1 MTQNRT
7 KWGEKAQMGKIK
19 AKWEKYSIVSY
30 KSRIP
35 LDVSFQ
41 LSYYASY
48 FQVVLISLLTNIVNS
63 YFIVK
68 YKVIVL
74 CLNVSMMP

>member
-1 MTQNRT
+1 
-7 KWGEKAQMGKIK
+7 MGKIK
-19 AKWEKYSIVSY
+19 AKWEKYCIVSN
-30 KSRIP
+30 KSCIP
-35 LDVSFQ
+35 WDVSFQ

-74 CLNVSMMP
+74 CLNISMMP

>member
-1 MTQNRT
+1 
-7 KWGEKAQMGKIK
+7 MGKIK
-19 AKWEKYSIVSY
+19 AKWEKYSIVSH
-30 KSRIP
+30 KSCIP
-35 LDVSFQ
+35 RDVSFQ

-63 YFIVK
+63 HFIVK

-74 CLNVSMMP
+74 CLNVSMMPQLVILQIVV

>member
-1 MTQNRT
+1 
-7 KWGEKAQMGKIK
+7 MGKIK

-30 KSRIP
+30 KSCIP
-35 LDVSFQ
+35 RDVSFQ